1 MAAALRKYVSV
12 KAQAPVDDL
21 GKAYRSMTFAYN
33 RLGGSLTLVG
43 QNLTQ
48 FKDLLSAHTDFTLGQ
63 QERERDIIKKEH
75 EDKLET
81 IRATKDM
88 LGREKGRKQ
97 DAEAEA
103 KQESTAKIERD
114 AKKEGKK
121 EKKSRFG
128 FLKALLNPVGS
139 MIRGL
144 MSLVAPV
151 IAYKVLDWLERNP
164 RKVKK
169 LLDFI
174 AGIWK
179 FTRQISRWGLTQVMD
194 GVTKVFGNDPD
205 KNAFQNGLDKVFGIL
220 QIFGGI
226 AGLWLASRIL
236 MPWKLIGDVK
246 FMTALGRGLKQ
257 ASESDCMPGR
267 KKPKVKKG
275 DRVGRDGRTSRQRL
289 KDMKRAKR
297 MRRLSQLG
305 RRVGAASKRAAI
317 AAGLFLQNVGNV
329 VGNVVK
335 RTVNLGRQFLDDA
348 ARLAAGGS
356 NIIDSTV
363 RAGKNTV
370 DNVVAS
376 GKNKLDDFGQWLLG
390 QGRRAKR
397 AGLQLVDDTTKATVS
412 AAKATRTFVVKNVD
426 ALGNWW
432 NAKSAEL
439 IKGAKNIGGAAWNWG
454 KSQAKAIGD
463 VASMASNPKKLGQ
476 VVLDKVKGYVKPM
489 IEKNETAKQVL
500 DFAGKPRGEQIKS
513 AKTVVGNFI
522 KAGIRNPGF
531 KTFREFLVAAKSSAK
546 IGGIDK
552 LVAAV
557 LALLD
562 YTVFGESP
570 INAVL
575 KALGGLLGYSAG
587 FAIGAPFGGVPGFI
601 TGAAGGFAGEWVAD
615 RILEALA
622 KTPLKDIDD
631 PVAEMLGA
639 DEGGG
644 FMGIGGKKKRKL
656 VRDPNVPQPWEADLA
671 NASGNY
677 EGGEIAGPPK
687 LARGGLLKFNGG
699 GEYSPKGAPKHPG
712 MRRRLEN
719 MVKKKFAAGGE
730 LAKLGDGTSLV
741 NAAAGMCTT
750 GVILT
755 AERNRASIGKPHVA
769 TANDP
774 NNPRGLMAQAVGE
787 HGYGSIPGLG
797 SPKKITSPYG
807 HVNVNVMDLPTWTQA
822 VKDKKIPSGALIFST
837 RHSDWNNA
845 ASSSGNDSAI
855 AKEGGQKLWSGHWQA
870 RVNGVGAV
878 YGAGTKGIVAL
889 THPGGSNAGYDGSTN
904 NVTSGDSTS
913 GSNNGTTS
921 SGGEP
926 SLDPKTQYLSA
937 EKMTSFLTGKLG
949 ILNDYVKDASPM
961 TGSSPPSATAAQT
974 SPTASINSKMETL
987 TEKSKE
993 KVALTKKR
1001 ATKTAIH
1008 VITQPV
1014 VAQTPQ
1020 ATPKVSAGN
1029 AGVSPLM
1036 TNMK

>member
-43 QNLTQ
+43 ENLTQ
-48 FKDLLSAHTDFTLGQ
+48 FKELLSAHTDFTLGQ

-97 DAEAEA
+97 DAEAEK
-103 KQESTAKIERD
+103 KQESTTKIEKS
-114 AKKEGKK
+114 AEKEGKK

-128 FLKALLNPVGS
+128 WLQLLLKPMGAL
-139 MIRGL
+139 IRGL

-151 IAYKVLDWLERNP
+151 IAYKVLDWLEKNP
-164 RKVKK
+164 EKVKK
-169 LLDFI
+169 LLGFI
-174 AGIWK
+174 KAIWS
-179 FTRQISRWGLTQVMD
+179 FTRMISRWGLTQVMD

-226 AGLWLASRIL
+226 AALWLASRIL

-246 FMTALGRGLKQ
+246 FMTALGRGVKQ
-257 ASESDCMPGR
+257 ASESDCMPG
-267 KKPKVKKG
+267 KNKLKKKG
-275 DRVGRDGRTSRQRL
+275 NRVGRDGRTSKQRL
-289 KDMKRAKR
+289 RDMKRKVR
-297 MRRLSQLG
+297 IRRLNQL
-305 RRVGAASKRAAI
+305 RRRLGSGMKRAAGRMVTVGSMVI
-317 AAGLFLQNVGNV
+317 DATKRNIKSLASSADNLILEAGEQLAKTGGGAVDNLMGLGSFLKNKTTSAASGLATQAGKLKNQAIDLGERAFSG
-329 VGNVVK
+329 
-335 RTVNLGRQFLDDA
+335 TVNFAKKSGA
-348 ARLAAGGS
+348 AIGGWWAEKSAYLAAQAKKMGS
-356 NIIDSTV
+356 GI
-363 RAGKNTV
+363 
-370 DNVVAS
+370 
-376 GKNKLDDFGQWLLG
+376 
-390 QGRRAKR
+390 
-397 AGLQLVDDTTKATVS
+397 
-412 AAKATRTFVVKNVD
+412 
-426 ALGNWW
+426 
-432 NAKSAEL
+432 
-439 IKGAKNIGGAAWNWG
+439 WNWG
-454 KSQAKAIGD
+454 KNQAKTIGD
-463 VASMASNPKKLGQ
+463 VAAMAKDPKKLGSI
-476 VVLDKVKGYVKPM
+476 VLDKVKGYIKPV

-500 DFAGKPRGEQIKS
+500 DFAGKSKSEQVKS
-513 AKTVVGNFI
+513 AKSVVGNFI
-522 KAGIRNPGF
+522 KSGIRNPGF
-531 KTFREFLVAAKSSAK
+531 KSFREFLVAAKSTAK

-557 LALLD
+557 LSLLD

-601 TGAAGGFAGEWVAD
+601 TGAAGGFAGEFIANK
-615 RILEALA
+615 ILKGLSM
-622 KTPLKDIDD
+622 TPLKDIDD

-644 FMGIGGKKKRKL
+644 FMGIGAKKRRKL
-656 VRDPNVPQPWEADLA
+656 VRDPDAPQPWEQALEAAAAGDD
-671 NASGNY
+671 
-677 EGGEIAGPPK
+677 GGEIAGPPK
-687 LARGGLLKFNGG
+687 MAKGGLLRFDGG
-699 GEYSPKGAPKHPG
+699 GEYAPDGKPKHPG
-712 MRRRLEN
+712 L
-719 MVKKKFAAGGE
+719 KKRFESITKMKFAAGGE

-755 AERNRASIGKPHVA
+755 AERNGASIGKPHVA
-769 TANDP
+769 TGNDP

-797 SPKKITSPYG
+797 EPKKITSPYG

-822 VKDKKIPSGALIFST
+822 VKDKKIPSGSLIFST
-837 RHSDWNNA
+837 RHSDWNNS

-855 AKEGGQKLWSGHWQA
+855 AKNGGQKLWSGHWQA
-870 RVNGVGAV
+870 TVNGVGAV

-889 THPGGSNAGYDGSTN
+889 THPGGNNVGYDGKTD
-904 NVTSGDSTS
+904 NVTPGN
-913 GSNNGTTS
+913 GPGNGTS
-921 SGGEP
+921 PSGGGEP
-926 SLDPKTQYLSA
+926 SLDPKAEYLSA

-949 ILNDYVKDASPM
+949 VLQQYATDASAM
-961 TGSSPPSATAAQT
+961 TGSTPPSQASAAQT
-974 SPTASINSKMETL
+974 SPTSSINSKVETL
-987 TEKSKE
+987 AKKSEE
-993 KVALTKKR
+993 KVALGKKR
-1001 ATKTAIH
+1001 ATKNAIH

-1020 ATPKVSAGN
+1020 APQRVSAGGAPVTPMIKN
-1029 AGVSPLM
+1029 
-1036 TNMK
+1036 

>member
-33 RLGGSLTLVG
+33 RLGGSLTLIG
-43 QNLTQ
+43 ENITQ
-48 FKDLLSAHTDFTLGQ
+48 FKELLSAHTDFTLGQ

-97 DAEAEA
+97 DAEAEK
-103 KQESTAKIERD
+103 KQESTTRIEKS
-114 AKKEGKK
+114 AEKEGKK

-128 FLKALLNPVGS
+128 WLQLLLKPMGAL
-139 MIRGL
+139 IRGL
-144 MSLVAPV
+144 ISLVAPV
-151 IAYKVLDWLERNP
+151 IAYKVLDWLERNQK
-164 RKVKK
+164 KVEK
-169 LLDFI
+169 LLGFI
-174 AGIWK
+174 KAIWS
-179 FTRQISRWGLTQVMD
+179 FTRMISRWGLTQVMD

-205 KNAFQNGLDKVFGIL
+205 KNAFQNGLDKIFGIL

-226 AGLWLASRIL
+226 AALWLASRIL

-246 FMTALGRGLKQ
+246 FMTALGRGVKQ
-257 ASESDCMPGR
+257 ASESDCMPDR
-267 KKPKVKKG
+267 KKPKLKKG

-289 KDMKRAKR
+289 KDMKRKVR
-297 MRRLSQLG
+297 IRRLNQL
-305 RRVGAASKRAAI
+305 RRRLGSGMKRAAGRMVTVGSMVI
-317 AAGLFLQNVGNV
+317 DATKRNIKSLASSADNLILETGEQLAKTGGGAVDNLMGLGSFLKNKTTSAASGLATQAGKLKNQAIDLGERAFSG
-329 VGNVVK
+329 
-335 RTVNLGRQFLDDA
+335 TVNFAKKSGA
-348 ARLAAGGS
+348 AIGG
-356 NIIDSTV
+356 
-363 RAGKNTV
+363 
-370 DNVVAS
+370 
-376 GKNKLDDFGQWLLG
+376 
-390 QGRRAKR
+390 
-397 AGLQLVDDTTKATVS
+397 
-412 AAKATRTFVVKNVD
+412 
-426 ALGNWW
+426 WW
-432 NAKSAEL
+432 AEKSAYLAEQ
-439 IKGAKNIGGAAWNWG
+439 AKKMGSGIWNWG
-454 KSQAKAIGD
+454 KNQAKAIGD
-463 VASMASNPKKLGQ
+463 VAAMAKDPKKLGSI
-476 VVLDKVKGYVKPM
+476 VLDKVKGYIKPV

-500 DFAGKPRGEQIKS
+500 DFAGKSKSEQVKS
-513 AKTVVGNFI
+513 AKSVVGNFI
-522 KAGIRNPGF
+522 KSGIRNPGF
-531 KTFREFLVAAKSSAK
+531 KSFREFLVAAKSSAK

-601 TGAAGGFAGEWVAD
+601 TGAAGGFAGEFIANK
-615 RILEALA
+615 ILKGLSM
-622 KTPLKDIDD
+622 TPLKDIDD

-644 FMGIGGKKKRKL
+644 FMGIGAKKRRKL
-656 VRDPNVPQPWEADLA
+656 VRDPDAPQPWEQALEAAAAGDD
-671 NASGNY
+671 
-677 EGGEIAGPPK
+677 GGEIAGPPK
-687 LARGGLLKFNGG
+687 MAKGGLLRFDGG
-699 GEYSPKGAPKHPG
+699 GEYAPDGKPKHPG
-712 MRRRLEN
+712 L
-719 MVKKKFAAGGE
+719 KKRFESITKMKFAAGGE
-730 LAKLGDGTSLV
+730 LGKLGDGTALV

-755 AERNRASIGKPHVA
+755 AERNSASIGKPHVA
-769 TANDP
+769 TGNDP

-797 SPKKITSPYG
+797 EPKKITSPYG

-822 VKDKKIPSGALIFST
+822 VKDKKIPSGSLIFST
-837 RHSDWNNA
+837 RHSDWNNS

-855 AKEGGQKLWSGHWQA
+855 AKNGGQKLWSGHWQA
-870 RVNGVGAV
+870 TVNGVGAV

-889 THPGGSNAGYDGSTN
+889 THPGGNNVGYDGKTD
-904 NVTSGDSTS
+904 NVTPGNDP
-913 GSNNGTTS
+913 GNGTS
-921 SGGEP
+921 PSGGGGGEP
-926 SLDPKTQYLSA
+926 SLDPKTEYLSA

-949 ILNDYVKDASPM
+949 VLNDYVKDASPM
-961 TGSSPPSATAAQT
+961 TGSTPPAATDAKT

-987 TEKSKE
+987 AKKSEE
-993 KVALTKKR
+993 KVALGKKR
-1001 ATKTAIH
+1001 ATKNAVH

-1020 ATPKVSAGN
+1020 APQRVAAGN
-1029 AGVSPLM
+1029 KGVSPLM
-1036 TNMK
+1036 TQMK